1 MKKKPKEIFKTCQ
14 FLLKNV
20 CLFIQLI
27 PKLVSNI
34 TFFVTNAHP
43 KLNISITKHSKHSKR
58 SNHSNH
64 NIQIIRSTLQL
75 KPTNSLTDSLTVV

>member
-1 MKKKPKEIFKTCQ
+1 M
-14 FLLKNV
+14 L
-20 CLFIQLI
+20 
-27 PKLVSNI
+27 
-34 TFFVTNAHP
+34 VTNAHP